1 MRVIERSIYRGP
13 HLYSELPM
21 IRIQLDLGSLEDW
34 PTDRLPDFEP
44 RLKALLPGLDKHGCS
59 YGEPGGFFRRIREGT
74 WLGHVIEHVALELQ
88 TTCGSSVTRGKTRSV
103 RGRPGLYNVMYAYR
117 EESVGLMAGR
127 LAVELVRSLLPEDLR
142 DVHGLHRIAEADD
155 FGEGAF
161 EVDAA
166 LSRLRRIVRRSALGP
181 TTASLVREAERRGI
195 AMLRLDETSL
205 VQLGTGKHQ
214 KRIRASLTGLTSEIA
229 TEVAG
234 DKDLTKLLLSEAGL
248 PVPRGV
254 LVYDAETAVRE
265 AERLGYPVVT
275 KPLDG
280 NHGRGVTI
288 GVTSPEEARWGFEQA
303 REHSRTVIVE
313 QHFEGSDHRI
323 LVVGGEIVAVAER
336 VPARVIG
343 DGRSTI
349 SELIEAVNTDPRR
362 GEGHE
367 SVLTRIHVDDCLL
380 HFLGHSGLALDSVP
394 EAGKPVLLRP
404 TANLST
410 GGTAID
416 RTEEIHPENASI
428 ARRAALVVGLDVAGI
443 DFMAA
448 DISKSVRETGGGIIE
463 VNAAPGFR
471 MHLEPSEGRP
481 RNIARPVLDH
491 LFPHGSPS
499 RIPILAVTGTNG
511 KSTTVRMLAHVLCT
525 TGAKVGFTTTTGVY
539 IDGERIV
546 VADASG
552 PKSAK
557 MILRDPTV
565 DVAVLETARGGILRE
580 GLGFDR
586 CDIGAVLNV
595 KEDHLGFK
603 GIHTVEDLAAVKSV
617 VVESVRRGGWS
628 VLNADDPL
636 TVAMERD
643 AGGRI
648 AYFSMSGAAMPDFL
662 REHIANGGFAVVRKE
677 VNGRC
682 EILIHEDGEENFVME
697 PAEIP
702 ATIDGMADFNVE
714 NALAAIA
721 MSYLHGVPIKAI
733 RNGLRSFT
741 TSFEQSPGRLNVH
754 DAHGF
759 RTILDYAHNP
769 HGLSALGVLVGRL
782 KPRYNHLIGMV
793 STAGDRRDQDIRE
806 MGALAARI
814 FDTIV
819 FREEEDLRGRQPGEI
834 ARLLHEGACSAGCE
848 DHRIV
853 RVLAE
858 DAATEAS
865 LRLAQPGDLVVLIA
879 NDVEAV
885 WNQLL
890 AFEGSSDPI
899 PVTPQGPSDY
909 KRPLGE
915 VRLMWS
921 IIVHGG
927 AKEIE
932 QEKED
937 ANRRGCRAAR

>member
-1 MRVIERSIYRGP
+1 MRLLERSVYRGP
-13 HLYSELPM
+13 NLYSSVPM
-21 IRIQLDLGSLEDW
+21 IRVRVDLGSLEDW
-34 PTDRLPDFEP
+34 PSDKLGCFADQLLAR
-44 RLKALLPGLDKHGCS
+44 LPGLQRHGCS
-59 YGEPGGFFRRIREGT
+59 YGVEGGFVRRLHEGT
-74 WLGHVIEHVALELQ
+74 WIGHIAEHVALELQ
-88 TTCGSSVTRGKTRSV
+88 SMAGSPVTRGKTRSV
-103 RGRPGLYNVMYAYR
+103 KGRTGVYDVMYTYR
-117 EESVGLMAGR
+117 EEAVALMAGQVAFR
-127 LAVELVRSLLPEDLR
+127 LIDSLLPVNMR
-142 DVHGLHRIAEADD
+142 GISGLEILADEADLSEDFD
-155 FGEGAF
+155 FGT
-161 EVDAA
+161 A
-166 LSRLRRIVRRSALGP
+166 LACLKRLARRVSLGP
-181 TTASLVREAERRGI
+181 TTASIVREAERRGI
-195 AMLRLDETSL
+195 PALRLDDSSL
-205 VQLGTGKHQ
+205 VQLGYGKHQ

-229 TEVAG
+229 TEIAG
-234 DKDLTKLLLSEAGL
+234 DKDLTKALLKDAGL

-254 LVYDAETAVRE
+254 LVYDAEEAVRE

-288 GVTSPEEARWGFEQA
+288 GLANPDEVRWGFEQA

-313 QHFEGSDHRI
+313 QHFQGSDHRI
-323 LVVGGEIVAVAER
+323 LVVGGEVAAVAER

-343 DGRSTI
+343 DGKSTI
-349 SELIEAVNTDPRR
+349 SELIGRVNSDPRR

-367 SVLTRIHVDDCLL
+367 AMLTRIEIDECLL
-380 HFLGHSGLALDSVP
+380 HFLARSGLTLDSVP
-394 EAGKPVLLRP
+394 DADRQVLLRP

-410 GGTAID
+410 GGTAVD
-416 RTEEIHPENASI
+416 RTDEIHPDNAAI

-443 DFMAA
+443 DFMAP

-471 MHLEPSEGRP
+471 MHLEPSQGRP

-491 LFPHGSPS
+491 LFPRGSES

-511 KSTTVRMLAHVLCT
+511 KSTTVRMVAHVLGS

-539 IDGERIV
+539 IDKERIV

-557 MILRDPTV
+557 MILRDPTL

-595 KEDHLGFK
+595 KEDHLGLK
-603 GIHTVEDLAAVKSV
+603 GINTVEDLAAVKSV

-636 TVAMERD
+636 TVAMEGD

-648 AYFSMSGAAMPDFL
+648 AYFSMRGGAAMPQFL
-662 REHIANGGFAVVRKE
+662 RDHIADGGFAVVRKE

-682 EILIHEDGEENFVME
+682 EIVIHEDGEETFVMD

-714 NALAAIA
+714 NALAAVA
-721 MSYLHGVPIKAI
+721 MSYLHGVSIKAI
-733 RNGLRSFT
+733 RNGLRAFT

-759 RTILDYAHNP
+759 RAIVDYAHNP

-782 KPRYNHLIGMV
+782 KLRYERLIGMV

-819 FREEEDLRGRQPGEI
+819 FREEDDLRGRKPGEI
-834 ARLLHEGACSAGCE
+834 AALLQEGACAAGCE
-848 DHRIV
+848 DHRILQV
-853 RVLAE
+853 VAE
-858 DAATEAS
+858 QEATETA
-865 LRLAQPGDLVVLIA
+865 LRLARPGDLVVLIA
-879 NDVEAV
+879 NDVDAV
-885 WNQLL
+885 WQQVLRFQPSPDAL
-890 AFEGSSDPI
+890 
-899 PVTPQGPSDY
+899 PVTSGRDGSN
-909 KRPLGE
+909 
-915 VRLMWS
+915 
-921 IIVHGG
+921 VHWLRVG
-927 AKEIE
+927 
-932 QEKED
+932 
-937 ANRRGCRAAR
+937 